1 MLSSPVTRPTPS
13 TRSSPL
19 LTTKPMSPTVSWIF
33 RGGTFFFFLVGAAP
47 TWVSVS
53 ASTAIATRA
62 PRAQRRLESVR
73 RMNLTPCAAV
83 GENPRT
89 RLENPA
95 ASFAKSSPAHFPVR
109 RTAVESRS
117 PDGGRNL
124 AILARQGQGRFL
136 TQLGKLRKNR
146 SRPIGNPLNY
156 RPSAVQSEIS
166 WIPPQGAGKTQAGF
180 DIESQLRKPRRSG
193 QSCAEM
199 PYGTGAHQFCGIPDV
214 ALRPSES
221 GPSRSRTVLL
231 AGCISPCI
239 GL

>member
-1 MLSSPVTRPTPS
+1 MLSRPVTRPTPS
-13 TRSSPL
+13 TLSSPL
-19 LTTKPMSPTVSWIF
+19 LTTKPMSPTVSWTF
-33 RGGTFFFFLVGAAP
+33 GGGTFFFFLVGAAP

-117 PDGGRNL
+117 PDGGRK
-124 AILARQGQGRFL
+124 ISRSARQGSRAFFPTLSEFL
-136 TQLGKLRKNR
+136 VISGL
-146 SRPIGNPLNY
+146 
-156 RPSAVQSEIS
+156 SADS
-166 WIPPQGAGKTQAGF
+166 PGFPGAAA
-180 DIESQLRKPRRSG
+180 DHAADPRRRS
-193 QSCAEM
+193 
-199 PYGTGAHQFCGIPDV
+199 IPI
-214 ALRPSES
+214 R
-221 GPSRSRTVLL
+221 
-231 AGCISPCI
+231 
-239 GL
+239 